1 MGIGL
6 AGVMGFV
13 IVHQLG
19 GRSEAGLDQLIL
31 SDGGRA
37 PPVLSRCQSIRE
49 LRFHTLPL
57 VFLYTTHCLDLHSS

>member
-13 IVHQLG
+13 IVHQLE

-49 LRFHTLPL
+49 LRFHTLP
-57 VFLYTTHCLDLHSS
+57 

>member
-13 IVHQLG
+13 IVHQLE
-19 GRSEAGLDQLIL
+19 GRSEPGLDQLIL

-49 LRFHTLPL
+49 LRVSYPPISS
-57 VFLYTTHCLDLHSS
+57 YTRLIVYGCA